1 MPRPYLSSLWRPV
14 WHSKLAEAG
23 GAEGRGAEGR
33 GAEGR
38 GAAAGTAARHP
49 RVAVPPPS
57 VAGVGAG
64 RTGHGTGA
72 RAPRTAGRPCDGHA
86 THAEHACRTAGY
98 TTRAGR
104 ACGQARAASVARSR
118 RARGVWHAW
127 AHATRGAGRQERR
140 RARTRGPGARK
151 CTACTRVCCVC
162 TCGIGY
168 VSTRTRACCVLCLS
182 AQGAWGRPRVAAC
195 ACRSPLEV
203 REAGRLGKDTFPQGT
218 VDLPGAAVP
227 RQVCQQQGIH
237 PHTETLLSSTGTRA
251 HAGARDGRALGLR
264 PSTLGSSP
272 SCGLRMAGV
281 PSGHPRTPRVL
292 RGHRDSAPQPTRQ
305 RLQTKPPGSPRAL
318 TQALLAV
325 LPRQRG
331 DRGSGAGSPVASGA
345 APAAGAPSPTAVSR
359 PTHRAL
365 RFRFLV

>member
-33 GAEGR
+33 GAEGRGVEGR

-104 ACGQARAASVARSR
+104 ACGQARAAHASVARSR

-127 AHATRGAGRQERR
+127 AHVTRGAGRQERR
-140 RARTRGPGARK
+140 RARTCGPGARK
-151 CTACTRVCCVC
+151 CTACTRVCRACA
-162 TCGIGY
+162 CGIGY

-203 REAGRLGKDTFPQGT
+203 RAAGRLGKDTFPQGT

-237 PHTETLLSSTGTRA
+237 PHTETLLSSTGARA
-251 HAGARDGRALGLR
+251 HAGARDGRALGLQ
-264 PSTLGSSP
+264 PAPPAACEWLGSP
-272 SCGLRMAGV
+272 PGTR
-281 PSGHPRTPRVL
+281 GHPVC
-292 RGHRDSAPQPTRQ
+292 
-305 RLQTKPPGSPRAL
+305 
-318 TQALLAV
+318 
-325 LPRQRG
+325 
-331 DRGSGAGSPVASGA
+331 
-345 APAAGAPSPTAVSR
+345 
-359 PTHRAL
+359 
-365 RFRFLV
+365 